1 MLPAFLTALDSAG
14 ENLLAEMIDRYK
26 PRLTAIAY
34 SLLGNRE
41 DAEEAVSDTYM
52 EAYRHFGDF
61 RDLAEGD
68 RIRLL
73 VIYTKNNAR
82 DRLRKRRRKRTLST
96 EQLSG
101 YGDED
106 EDGLAWEIPDESAIP
121 ENIVLNEERS
131 RQIASFIDRL
141 SDEQH
146 DVILLK
152 YYHNMSIRTI
162 AQRLKIS
169 ETAVNARLSRAKAA
183 LKKMMTE
190 GEFDG

>member
-1 MLPAFLTALDSAG
+1 MNCPP
-14 ENLLAEMIDRYK
+14 N
-26 PRLTAIAY
+26 
-34 SLLGNRE
+34 GN
-41 DAEEAVSDTYM
+41 V
-52 EAYRHFGDF
+52 
-61 RDLAEGD
+61 
-68 RIRLL
+68 
-73 VIYTKNNAR
+73 
-82 DRLRKRRRKRTLST
+82 
-96 EQLSG
+96 
-101 YGDED
+101 D

-152 YYHNMSIRTI
+152 YYHNMSIRMI